1 MIHICKLYSSS
12 DGTSFGAFG
21 RIYSGTV
28 QPGQQVHVLGEGY
41 IPDEDDEDMAVATIE
56 AVSIPRGR
64 SLTNVTL
71 ATAGNWVLLHG
82 VDATIANVNQGTF
95 PLSRPLNLVTN
106 TLPAGLKKDFI
117 DFARSEN
124 VRDLVQQES
133 FVPIQP

>member
-1 MIHICKLYSSS
+1 M
-12 DGTSFGAFG
+12 
-21 RIYSGTV
+21 RN
-28 QPGQQVHVLGEGY
+28 PGY
-41 IPDEDDEDMAVATIE
+41 
-56 AVSIPRGR
+56 VSIAAEHMIVRGMP
-64 SLTNVTL
+64 LK
-71 ATAGNWVLLHG
+71 LLPMAG